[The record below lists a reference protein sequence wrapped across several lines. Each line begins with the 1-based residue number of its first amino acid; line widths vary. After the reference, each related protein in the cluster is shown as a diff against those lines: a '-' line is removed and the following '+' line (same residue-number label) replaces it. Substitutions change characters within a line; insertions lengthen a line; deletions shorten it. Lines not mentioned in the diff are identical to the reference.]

1 MKTTDYALSYIFG
14 VISGDTA
21 LDIPIYKLRK
31 PDNVK
36 LDEYIVINTLPI
48 MAGVMQKVIVNV
60 NFHCKDIAPGVPD
73 MERITEVNADL
84 MDLVEE
90 ISTTGILTDFE
101 SQIILSEPQ
110 LGEHFSNI
118 RISVKIVNT

>member
-1 MKTTDYALSYIFG
+1 MRTTDYALSYIFG
-14 VISGDTA
+14 IISGDTA

-48 MAGVMQKVIVNV
+48 LAGVMQKVIVNV
-60 NFHCKDIAPGVPD
+60 NFHCKDIAPGIPD
-73 MERITEVNADL
+73 MERLSEATADL
-84 MDLVEE
+84 MELLEI

-101 SQIILSEPQ
+101 SHNFFSEPQ
-110 LGEHFSNI
+110 LEEHFSNI
-118 RISVKIVNT
+118 RLSVKIVNT